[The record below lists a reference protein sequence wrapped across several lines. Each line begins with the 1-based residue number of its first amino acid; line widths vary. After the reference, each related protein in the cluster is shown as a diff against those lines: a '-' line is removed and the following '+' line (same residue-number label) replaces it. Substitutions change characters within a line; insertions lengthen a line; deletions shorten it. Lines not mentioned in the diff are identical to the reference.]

1 MKCFS
6 CGLEND
12 RAQRYCK
19 GCGSALGPLCPRCGA
34 GVGDGDRFCGS
45 CGGELA
51 GEDFEAQAESVETPS
66 PERRLVSVLF
76 VDLVGFTAHSERQDP
91 EDVRRLLTH
100 YFDRSRSLIEQ
111 LGGTVEKFIGDA
123 VMAVWGSPVA
133 REDDAERA
141 ARAALAV
148 VQAVATLGEEVG
160 LPGLRARAGIVTGL
174 AAVDV
179 GSESE
184 GMVLGDTVNLAS
196 RLQGLAV
203 PSGVLVDDVT
213 RRASEAAIAYEDT
226 GTHSVKGREQPVRA
240 WRALRVV
247 AGRGG
252 VGRHAGLEAPFTAR
266 EHELKR
272 VISTWEASAEGGQ
285 AGLVCVIGEAGL
297 GKSRLLWEFDKYIDG
312 LDRNVLWHQGR
323 SLPYG
328 ESVAYWALA
337 EMIRM
342 RLGITEEDAPEPA
355 RQKLRVAVAEHLL
368 DERERRLVE
377 SRLAHLLGFEE
388 REAPDRA
395 DLFSGWRLFLE
406 RLATRDPV
414 ILVFEDLQWA
424 DSGLLDFIDY
434 LLEWSSDFPIF
445 ILALGREL
453 TGQRQQWPS
462 LSLDPLSSE
471 AMRELLGGLVP
482 GLSEDLS
489 DQIVDRAEGVPLY
502 AVETV
507 RMLLDHGLLR
517 QEGAR
522 YVVTGEVEELAIPET
537 LQALL
542 AARLDDLRPTERAL
556 IQDASVLGQSF
567 AAAGLAALG
576 GRSIHEAE
584 DLLDGLIA
592 KQIVAFNDDE
602 LSAERGQ
609 YEFLQA
615 LLRSVAYQTLSR
627 RDRKA
632 RHLAAARYLQ
642 ATRGGETGEIAEV
655 LASHYLNA
663 VSADPD
669 APDAPEIRRLARET
683 LAAAGRRA
691 ASLALGEEAERIFDQ
706 ATELAEDDSTRA
718 ELLEQAGRAAWLA
731 GDGDAAC
738 ERLKAAIELF
748 TAVGRGDAAARATA
762 GVADVLAMTDR
773 LDEALPVA
781 EQAHGGLPPGEER
794 AVVAAQ
800 LAKLRMFRTELQEA
814 IEATDEALTMAEP
827 AQAWST
833 VADAL
838 ITRGTVRAWQG
849 RLEEGNALL
858 VRGLEL
864 ALRDDLPHMAIRA
877 HNNLGAVAWGRDRT
891 RDALD
896 HCEQALVL
904 TRARGDRVWERELL
918 GSKVNSLAALGRWNE
933 ALALAGEL
941 GIEQADEDAIFYLSD
956 ALVGIARIHT
966 ARADHDALEKTM
978 ELIALGLAS
987 TDAQIHN
994 SCATAKAI
1002 VVQALGRPQEAL
1014 ELAQPVIGGEDPGCR
1029 RYAYAEACLAAW
1041 QLGMTEDLGDLIRYV
1056 DDLPAGDVIPSM
1068 RAQADRFTALL
1079 AVRNGDEAT
1088 ATERLE
1094 RAADAF
1100 RRLDYPFERAQVLLE
1115 HGETLLEQ
1123 GLVRGVEAVL
1133 SEAGVAFAELRA
1145 EPWLG
1150 RVAKAREGIH
1160 GGRS

>member
-1 MKCFS
+1 MRCPS
-6 CGLEND
+6 CGLENG
-12 RAQRYCK
+12 RGRRYCK
-19 GCGSALGPLCPRCGA
+19 KCGSALGPLCPRCGA
-34 GVGDGDRFCGS
+34 GIEAGDRFCGS
-45 CGGELA
+45 CGGALVADVSEPQTA
-51 GEDFEAQAESVETPS
+51 RAPTQAS
-66 PERRLVSVLF
+66 ERRLVSVLF
-76 VDLVGFTAHSERQDP
+76 VDLVDFTAHSERRDP
-91 EDVRRLLTH
+91 EDVRQLLSH

-123 VMAVWGSPVA
+123 LMAVWGSPVA

-148 VQAVATLGEEVG
+148 VRAVAAFGEEVG
-160 LPGLRARAGIVTGL
+160 LPELKARAGVVTGL
-174 AAVDV
+174 AAVEV
-179 GSESE
+179 GSEGE
-184 GMVLGDTVNLAS
+184 GMVLGDTVNTAS
-196 RLQGLAV
+196 RLQGLAA
-203 PSGVLVDDVT
+203 PSEVLVDDVT

-226 GTHSVKGREQPVRA
+226 GSHPVKGREQPVRA
-240 WRALRVV
+240 WRALRVL

-252 VGRHAGLEAPFTAR
+252 VGRHAGLEAPFTSR
-266 EHELKR
+266 KHELEH
-272 VISTWEASAEGGQ
+272 VISTWEATADEGR
-285 AGLVCVIGEAGL
+285 AGLVCVIGEAGM
-297 GKSRLLWEFDKYIDG
+297 GKSRLLREFSRYVDD
-312 LDRNVLWHQGR
+312 LERVVLWHQGR

-328 ESVAYWALA
+328 EGVAYWGLA

-342 RLGITEEDAPEPA
+342 RLGVTEEEDPDQA

-377 SRLAHLLGFEE
+377 SRLAHLLGLEA

-406 RLATRDPV
+406 RLATRHPV

-445 ILALGREL
+445 ILALGRREL
-453 TGQRQQWPS
+453 IGSRPDWPS
-462 LSLDPLSSE
+462 VVLEPLSRE
-471 AMRELLGGLVP
+471 AMLELLAGLVP
-482 GLSEDLS
+482 GLPEDLAV
-489 DQIVDRAEGVPLY
+489 QVIDRAEGVPLY

-507 RMLLDHGLLR
+507 RMLLDHGLLA
-517 QEGAR
+517 QEGGR

-542 AARLDDLRPTERAL
+542 AARLDDLQPAERAL
-556 IQDASVLGQSF
+556 IQDAAVLGQSF

-576 GRSIHEAE
+576 GRTIHEAE
-584 DLLDGLIA
+584 DLLDGLIE
-592 KQIVAFNDDE
+592 KQVVAFNDDE

-609 YEFLQA
+609 YGFLQA
-615 LLRSVAYQTLSR
+615 LLRTVAYDTLSR

-655 LASHYLNA
+655 LAPHYLNA
-663 VSADPD
+663 IRADPD
-669 APDAPEIRRLARET
+669 APDVPGIRKSARET

-706 ATELAEDDSTRA
+706 ATELAEDDGNRA

-731 GDGDAAC
+731 GNGDAAC
-738 ERLKAAIELF
+738 DRLKAAIELF
-748 TAVGRGDAAARATA
+748 TAGGRDDAAARATA
-762 GVADVLAMTDR
+762 GVADVLAMTGR

-781 EQAHGGLPPGEER
+781 ERAHDGLPQGAER

-800 LAKLRMFRTELQEA
+800 LAKLHLFRTELQEA
-814 IEATDEALTMAEP
+814 IDTTEEALAMAEP

-849 RLEEGNALL
+849 RFEEGNALME
-858 VRGLEL
+858 RGLEL
-864 ALRDDLPHMAIRA
+864 SLLHDLPHMAIRA

-896 HCEQALVL
+896 HCEQALEL

-918 GSKVNSLAALGRWNE
+918 GSKVNSLAALGRWDE
-933 ALALAGEL
+933 ALVLADTL
-941 GIEQADEDAIFYLSD
+941 GMDRAEEGAIFYLSD
-956 ALVGIARIHT
+956 ALVGIARIQT
-966 ARADHDALEKTM
+966 ARADHVALERTM

-987 TDAQIHN
+987 TDTQIRN

-1002 VVQALGRPQEAL
+1002 ASQALNRPEQAL
-1014 ELAQPVIGGEDPGCR
+1014 ELARSVIGGEDPGSR

-1041 QLGMTEDLGDLIRYV
+1041 RLDFAKDLRDLIRYV
-1056 DDLPAGDVIPSM
+1056 DDLPAGDVVPSM
-1068 RAQADRFTALL
+1068 RAQADRFTGLL
-1079 AVRNGDEAT
+1079 AARGGDDAT
-1088 ATERLE
+1088 AIERLG
-1094 RAADAF
+1094 RAADVF
-1100 RRLDYPFERAQVLLE
+1100 RQLGYPFELAQALLE
-1115 HGETLLEQ
+1115 HGETLLEEGRANSVE
-1123 GLVRGVEAVL
+1123 GLLA
-1133 SEAGVAFAELRA
+1133 EAGVGFAELRA

-1150 RVAKAREGIH
+1150 RVAKARE
-1160 GGRS
+1160 RVRR

>member
-1 MKCFS
+1 MRCYS

-12 RAQRYCK
+12 RGQRYCK
-19 GCGSALGPLCPRCGA
+19 RCGSALGPICPRCSA
-34 GVGDGDRFCGS
+34 GVDAGDRFCGS
-45 CGGELA
+45 CGGALVGA
-51 GEDFEAQAESVETPS
+51 TSEAQAEPATASSPS

-76 VDLVGFTAHSERQDP
+76 VDLVGFTAHSERRDP
-91 EDVRRLLTH
+91 EDVRQLLTD

-123 VMAVWGSPVA
+123 LMAVWGSPVA

-160 LPGLRARAGIVTGL
+160 LPGLRARAGVVTGL

-179 GSESE
+179 GSESQ

-196 RLQGLAV
+196 RLQGLAA

-226 GTHSVKGREQPVRA
+226 GSHTVKGREQPVRA

-252 VGRHAGLEAPFTAR
+252 VGRHTGLEAPFTAR
-266 EHELKR
+266 EHELER
-272 VISTWEASAEGGQ
+272 VISAWEASADGGR
-285 AGLVCVIGEAGL
+285 AGLVCVVGEAGL
-297 GKSRLLWEFDKYIDG
+297 GKSRLLWEFDKYVDG
-312 LDRNVLWHQGR
+312 LDRGVLWHQGR
-323 SLPYG
+323 SRPYG
-328 ESVAYWALA
+328 EGVAYWALA
-337 EMIRM
+337 EMIRT
-342 RLGITEEDAPEPA
+342 RLGISEEEAREPA

-377 SRLAHLLGFEE
+377 SRLAHLLGFEQ

-424 DSGLLDFIDY
+424 NSGLLDFIDY

-453 TGQRQQWPS
+453 SGPRPEWPA
-462 LSLDPLSSE
+462 LSLDPLSGE

-482 GLSEDLS
+482 GLPEELS
-489 DQIVDRAEGVPLY
+489 DLIVDRAEGVPLY

-507 RMLLDHGLLR
+507 RMLLDHGLLA

-522 YVVTGEVEELAIPET
+522 YVITGEVEELAIPET

-542 AARLDDLRPTERAL
+542 AARLDDLQPTERAL
-556 IQDASVLGQSF
+556 IQDAAVLGQSF

-584 DLLDGLIA
+584 ALLDGLIA

-627 RDRKA
+627 HDRKA
-632 RHLAAARYLQ
+632 RHMAAARYLQ
-642 ATRGGETGEIAEV
+642 ATRGGETGEISEV

-663 VSADPD
+663 IRADPNAAD
-669 APDAPEIRRLARET
+669 VPEIRRLARET

-706 ATELAEDDSTRA
+706 ATELAEDDATRA

-731 GDGDAAC
+731 GDGEAAC
-738 ERLKAAIELF
+738 ERLKTASELF
-748 TAVGRGDAAARATA
+748 AAVGRDDAAARATA
-762 GVADVLAMTDR
+762 GVADVLAMMDR

-781 EQAHGGLPPGEER
+781 EEAHRGMPPGEER

-800 LAKLRMFRTELQEA
+800 LAKLRLFRTELQEA
-814 IEATDEALTMAEP
+814 VDATDEALVMAEP
-827 AQAWST
+827 AQAWAT

-858 VRGLEL
+858 GRGLEL
-864 ALRDDLPHMAIRA
+864 ALREDLPHMAIRA
-877 HNNLGAVAWGRDRT
+877 HNNLGAVAWGRDRA

-918 GSKVNSLAALGRWNE
+918 GSKVNSLAALGRWDE
-933 ALALAGEL
+933 ALALAGTL
-941 GIEQADEDAIFYLSD
+941 GVERADEEAIFYFSV
-956 ALVGIARIHT
+956 ALVGIARIQT
-966 ARADHDALEKTM
+966 ARADNEALEKTM

-987 TDAQIHN
+987 ADTQVHN

-1002 VVQALGRPQEAL
+1002 AVQALDCPAEAL
-1014 ELAQPVIGGEDPGCR
+1014 ELGRAVIGAEDPGCR
-1029 RYAYAEACLAAW
+1029 RYAYAEACRAAW
-1041 QLGMTEDLGDLIRYV
+1041 QLDLTEDLRDLIRYV
-1056 DDLPAGDVIPSM
+1056 DDLPAGEVIPSM
-1068 RAQADRFTALL
+1068 RAQAGRFTARL
-1079 AVRNGDEAT
+1079 AVRDGDDAT
-1088 ATERLE
+1088 AAERLGQ
-1094 RAADAF
+1094 AADIF
-1100 RRLDYPFERAQVLLE
+1100 RRLGYPFELAQALLE
-1115 HGETLLEQ
+1115 HGETLLEE
-1123 GLVRGVEAVL
+1123 GRPRGVEGLLA
-1133 SEAGVAFAELRA
+1133 EAGVAFAELRA

-1150 RVAKAREGIH
+1150 RVTRAREG
-1160 GGRS
+1160 R

>member
-1 MKCFS
+1 MRCSS
-6 CGLEND
+6 CQLEND
-12 RAQRYCK
+12 RGQRYCK
-19 GCGSALGPLCPRCGA
+19 NCGSALGPLCPRCDA
-34 GVGDGDRFCGS
+34 GVGAGDRFCGS
-45 CGGELA
+45 CGEALA
-51 GEDFEAQAESVETPS
+51 SEVFEAQAEPIETPS

-76 VDLVGFTAHSERQDP
+76 VDLVGFTAHSERRDP
-91 EDVRRLLTH
+91 EDVRQLLTQ

-123 VMAVWGSPVA
+123 LMAVWGSPVA
-133 REDDAERA
+133 RENDAERA

-148 VQAVATLGEEVG
+148 VQSVATLGEEVG
-160 LPGLRARAGIVTGL
+160 LPELRARAGVVTGL

-196 RLQGLAV
+196 RLQGLAD
-203 PSGVLVDDVT
+203 PAGVLVDDVT

-226 GTHSVKGREQPVRA
+226 GSHSVKGREQPVRA

-266 EHELKR
+266 EHELER
-272 VISTWEASAEGGQ
+272 VVSAWEATADGGQ
-285 AGLVCVIGEAGL
+285 ASLVCVIGEAGL

-342 RLGITEEDAPEPA
+342 RLGITEEEAPESA
-355 RQKLRVAVAEHLL
+355 KQKLRGAVAEHLL
-368 DERERRLVE
+368 DQRERRLVE

-453 TGQRQQWPS
+453 SGSRSAWPS
-462 LSLDPLSSE
+462 LSLDPLPSE
-471 AMRELLGGLVP
+471 AMQELLGGLVP
-482 GLSEDLS
+482 GLPGDLS
-489 DQIVDRAEGVPLY
+489 DRIVDRAEGVPLY

-507 RMLLDHGLLR
+507 RMLLDHGLVR

-522 YVVTGEVEELAIPET
+522 YVITGEVEELAIPET

-542 AARLDDLRPTERAL
+542 AARLDDLQPTERAL
-556 IQDASVLGQSF
+556 IQDAAVLGQSF

-642 ATRGGETGEIAEV
+642 ATRGGETGEIAEL

-663 VSADPD
+663 IRADPD
-669 APDAPEIRRLARET
+669 APDVLEIRRLARET

-706 ATELAEDDSTRA
+706 ATELAEDDATRA

-781 EQAHGGLPPGEER
+781 EQAHSGLPPGEER

-800 LAKLRMFRTELQEA
+800 LAKLHLFRTELQEA
-814 IEATDEALTMAEP
+814 VDATDEALTMAEP

-933 ALALAGEL
+933 ALALASTL
-941 GIEQADEDAIFYLSD
+941 GIERADEEAIFYLSD
-956 ALVGIARIHT
+956 ALVGIARIQT
-966 ARADHDALEKTM
+966 ARADHAALEKTM
-978 ELIALGLAS
+978 ELIAIGLAS
-987 TDAQIHN
+987 ADTQIHN

-1002 VVQALGRPQEAL
+1002 ATQALDRPEEALALGRP
-1014 ELAQPVIGGEDPGCR
+1014 VISGEDPGCR
-1029 RYAYAEACLAAW
+1029 RYAYAEACLAVW
-1041 QLGMTEDLGDLIRYV
+1041 RLDLTEDLRDLIRYV
-1056 DDLPAGDVIPSM
+1056 DDLPVGDVIPSM

-1079 AVRNGDEAT
+1079 AAREGDETT
-1088 ATERLE
+1088 ATECLE
-1094 RAADAF
+1094 RAADIF
-1100 RRLDYPFERAQVLLE
+1100 RRLGYPFELAQTLLE
-1115 HGETLLEQ
+1115 HGEALLEKGRARSIE
-1123 GLVRGVEAVL
+1123 GLL

-1150 RVAKAREGIH
+1150 RVAKAREG
-1160 GGRS
+1160 R

>member
-1 MKCFS
+1 MA
-6 CGLEND
+6 E
-12 RAQRYCK
+12 
-19 GCGSALGPLCPRCGA
+19 
-34 GVGDGDRFCGS
+34 VV
-45 CGGELA
+45 
-51 GEDFEAQAESVETPS
+51 EAQTQSVETPS

-91 EDVRRLLTH
+91 EDVRQLLTH

-160 LPGLRARAGIVTGL
+160 LPGLQARAGIVTGL

-179 GSESE
+179 GSEGE

-226 GTHSVKGREQPVRA
+226 GTHAVKGREQPVRA

-272 VISTWEASAEGGQ
+272 VISAWEASADGGQ

-355 RQKLRVAVAEHLL
+355 RQKLRAAVVEHLL

-395 DLFSGWRLFLE
+395 DLFSGWRLFFE
-406 RLATRDPV
+406 RLATRDPL

-434 LLEWSSDFPIF
+434 LLEWSSGFPIF

-453 TGQRQQWPS
+453 TGSRPQWPS

-482 GLSEDLS
+482 GLPEDLS
-489 DQIVDRAEGVPLY
+489 DQIVGRAEGVPLY

-522 YVVTGEVEELAIPET
+522 YVITGEIEELAIPET

-584 DLLDGLIA
+584 ALLDGLIA

-663 VSADPD
+663 ILADPD
-669 APDAPEIRRLARET
+669 APDVPEIRRLARET

-738 ERLKAAIELF
+738 KRLKTAIELF

-781 EQAHGGLPPGEER
+781 EQAHDGLPAGEER

-814 IEATDEALTMAEP
+814 IDATDEALTMAEP

-858 VRGLEL
+858 MRGLEL

-896 HCEQALVL
+896 HCEQALAL

-933 ALALAGEL
+933 ALALAGTL
-941 GIEQADEDAIFYLSD
+941 GMEQADEEAVFYLSD

-966 ARADHDALEKTM
+966 ARADHEALEKTM

-1002 VVQALGRPQEAL
+1002 ALQARGQSQEAL
-1014 ELAQPVIGGEDPGCR
+1014 ELARPVIGGEDPGCR
-1029 RYAYAEACLAAW
+1029 RYAYGEACLATW
-1041 QLGMTEDLGDLIRYV
+1041 RLGMEEDLRDLIRYV

-1079 AVRNGDEAT
+1079 AVRQGDEAI

-1094 RAADAF
+1094 RAADVF

-1123 GLVRGVEAVL
+1123 GRVRGVEAVL

>member
-1 MKCFS
+1 
-6 CGLEND
+6 
-12 RAQRYCK
+12 
-19 GCGSALGPLCPRCGA
+19 
-34 GVGDGDRFCGS
+34 
-45 CGGELA
+45 
-51 GEDFEAQAESVETPS
+51 
-66 PERRLVSVLF
+66 VLF
-76 VDLVGFTAHSERQDP
+76 VDLVDFTAHSERRDP
-91 EDVRRLLTH
+91 EDVRQLLSH

-123 VMAVWGSPVA
+123 LMAVWGSPVA

-148 VQAVATLGEEVG
+148 VRAVAAFGEEVG
-160 LPGLRARAGIVTGL
+160 LPELKARAGVVTGL
-174 AAVDV
+174 AAVEV
-179 GSESE
+179 GSEGE
-184 GMVLGDTVNLAS
+184 GMVLGDTVNTAS
-196 RLQGLAV
+196 RLQGLAA
-203 PSGVLVDDVT
+203 PSEVLVDDVT

-226 GTHSVKGREQPVRA
+226 GSHPVKGREQPVRA
-240 WRALRVV
+240 WRALRIL

-252 VGRHAGLEAPFTAR
+252 VGRHAGLEAPFTGR
-266 EHELKR
+266 EHELEH
-272 VISTWEASAEGGQ
+272 VISTWEVTADEGR
-285 AGLVCVIGEAGL
+285 AGLVCVIGEAGM
-297 GKSRLLWEFDKYIDG
+297 GKSRLLREFSRYVDG
-312 LDRNVLWHQGR
+312 LERVVLWHQGR

-328 ESVAYWALA
+328 EGVAYWGLA

-342 RLGITEEDAPEPA
+342 RLGVTEEEDPDQA

-377 SRLAHLLGFEE
+377 SRLAHLLGLEA

-406 RLATRDPV
+406 RLATRHPV

-434 LLEWSSDFPIF
+434 LFEWSSDFPIF
-445 ILALGREL
+445 ILALGRRGL
-453 TGQRQQWPS
+453 IGSRPDWPS
-462 LSLDPLSSE
+462 VVLEPLSRE
-471 AMRELLGGLVP
+471 AMLELFAGLVP
-482 GLSEDLS
+482 GLPEDLAV
-489 DQIVDRAEGVPLY
+489 QVIDRAEGVPLY

-507 RMLLDHGLLR
+507 RMLLDHGLLVR
-517 QEGAR
+517 EGGR

-542 AARLDDLRPTERAL
+542 AARLDDLQPAERAL
-556 IQDASVLGQSF
+556 IQDAAVLGQSF

-576 GRSIHEAE
+576 GRTIHEAE
-584 DLLDGLIA
+584 DLLDGLIG
-592 KQIVAFNDDE
+592 KQVVAFNDDE

-609 YEFLQA
+609 YEFLQG
-615 LLRSVAYQTLSR
+615 LLRTVAYDTLSR

-663 VSADPD
+663 IRADPD
-669 APDAPEIRRLARET
+669 APDVPGVRKSARET

-706 ATELAEDDSTRA
+706 ATELAEDDGNRA

-731 GDGDAAC
+731 GNGDAAC

-748 TAVGRGDAAARATA
+748 TAGGRDDAAARATA
-762 GVADVLAMTDR
+762 AVADVLAMTGR

-781 EQAHGGLPPGEER
+781 ERAHDGLPHGAER
-794 AVVAAQ
+794 AVVASQ
-800 LAKLRMFRTELQEA
+800 LAKLHLFRTELQEA
-814 IEATDEALTMAEP
+814 IDTTEEALAMAEP

-849 RLEEGNALL
+849 RFEEGNALME
-858 VRGLEL
+858 RGLEL
-864 ALRDDLPHMAIRA
+864 SLRHDLPHMAIRA

-896 HCEQALVL
+896 HCEQALEL

-918 GSKVNSLAALGRWNE
+918 GSKVNSLAALGGWDE
-933 ALALAGEL
+933 ALVLADTL
-941 GIEQADEDAIFYLSD
+941 GMDRAEEGAIFYLSD
-956 ALVGIARIHT
+956 ALVGIARIQT
-966 ARADHDALEKTM
+966 ARADHVALERTM

-987 TDAQIHN
+987 TDTQIRN

-1002 VVQALGRPQEAL
+1002 ASQALNRPEEVL
-1014 ELAQPVIGGEDPGCR
+1014 ELARSVIGGEDPGSR

-1041 QLGMTEDLGDLIRYV
+1041 RLDLAEDLRDLIRYV
-1056 DDLPAGDVIPSM
+1056 DDLPAGDVVPSM
-1068 RAQADRFTALL
+1068 RAQADRFTGLL
-1079 AVRNGDEAT
+1079 AARGGDDAT
-1088 ATERLE
+1088 AIERLG
-1094 RAADAF
+1094 RAADVF
-1100 RRLDYPFERAQVLLE
+1100 RQLAYPFELAQALLE
-1115 HGETLLEQ
+1115 HGETLLEE
-1123 GLVRGVEAVL
+1123 GRTNGVEGLLA
-1133 SEAGVAFAELRA
+1133 EAGVGFAELRA

-1150 RVAKAREGIH
+1150 RVAKAREKV
-1160 GGRS
+1160 RR